1 MDESERSILFN
12 RVRRSIVDL
21 SSPAESPDGKIK
33 SDGVEVE
40 KPNLL
45 EETPNFNY
53 SAA

>member
-1 MDESERSILFN
+1 MDESEKSILIKMPRRSIL
-12 RVRRSIVDL
+12 DL

-33 SDGVEVE
+33 SDGQEIE